1 MLVEV
6 AFHACIFG
14 IDLLY
19 LLQAIV
25 ISKCK
30 INIHDNYEKS
40 RRFKM
45 FKITQNTVIFWW
57 HLEPGQKHRGP
68 LVDRVWEEK
77 SSSSLQ
83 STRSL
88 FSHLNHILT
97 ARVTLFK
104 GYFVLIALEWVANE
118 FNDETLV

>member
-30 INIHDNYEKS
+30 INIHDNYKKS

-45 FKITQNTVIFWW
+45 FKIAQNTVIF
-57 HLEPGQKHRGP
+57 
-68 LVDRVWEEK
+68 
-77 SSSSLQ
+77 
-83 STRSL
+83 
-88 FSHLNHILT
+88 
-97 ARVTLFK
+97 
-104 GYFVLIALEWVANE
+104 
-118 FNDETLV
+118 

>member
-57 HLEPGQKHRGP
+57 HLEPGQKHRGHVP
-68 LVDRVWEEK
+68 LGKSRLGGEEF
-77 SSSSLQ
+77 Q
-83 STRSL
+83 Q
-88 FSHLNHILT
+88 FAINQ
-97 ARVTLFK
+97 VTF
-104 GYFVLIALEWVANE
+104 
-118 FNDETLV
+118 

>member
-30 INIHDNYEKS
+30 INIHDNDKKVVVSKCSKS
-40 RRFKM
+40 L
-45 FKITQNTVIFWW
+45 KIQ
-57 HLEPGQKHRGP
+57 
-68 LVDRVWEEK
+68 
-77 SSSSLQ
+77 
-83 STRSL
+83 L
-88 FSHLNHILT
+88 FFDDI
-97 ARVTLFK
+97 
-104 GYFVLIALEWVANE
+104 
-118 FNDETLV
+118 